1 MTTPDK
7 RELRQFGFTV
17 GIIVAVLF
25 GGVLPWLFD
34 RAFPLW
40 PWIIAGVF
48 LGWAL
53 ILPKTLYPL
62 YRAWMAIGHV
72 LGWINTR
79 IILGLIFYAMILP
92 IGLIMRMFG
101 RDPMR
106 RRFDKRASSYRIQ
119 STNQP
124 KENLERPF

>member
-7 RELRQFGFTV
+7 RELRQFGFTIGV
-17 GIIVAVLF
+17 IVTVLF

-40 PWIIAGVF
+40 PWIVAGVF

-92 IGLIMRMFG
+92 IGFIMRVFG

-106 RRFDKRASSYRIQ
+106 CRFDKRASSYRIQ

-124 KENLERPF
+124 KEHLERPF

>member
-7 RELRQFGFTV
+7 RELRQFGFTIGV
-17 GIIVAVLF
+17 IVAVLF

-40 PWIIAGVF
+40 PWIVAGVF

-62 YRAWMAIGHV
+62 YRAWIAIGHV

-92 IGLIMRMFG
+92 IGLIMRVFG

-106 RRFDKRASSYRIQ
+106 RRFNKSASSYRVQ

>member
-7 RELRQFGFTV
+7 RELRQFGFTIGV
-17 GIIVAVLF
+17 IVAVLF

-40 PWIIAGVF
+40 PWIVAGVF

-92 IGLIMRMFG
+92 IGLIMRVFG

-119 STNQP
+119 SINQP
-124 KENLERPF
+124 KEHLERPF

>member
-7 RELRQFGFTV
+7 RELRQFGFTIGV
-17 GIIVAVLF
+17 IVAVLF
-25 GGVLPWLFD
+25 GGILPWLFD

-40 PWIIAGVF
+40 PWIVAGG
-48 LGWAL
+48 LLAWAL
-53 ILPKTLYPL
+53 LLPKTLSPL

-106 RRFDKRASSYRIQ
+106 RRFDKSASSYRIQ
-119 STNQP
+119 SINQP
-124 KENLERPF
+124 KEHLERPF

>member
-7 RELRQFGFTV
+7 RGLRQFGFTIGV
-17 GIIVAVLF
+17 IVAVLF

-40 PWIIAGVF
+40 PWIVAGVF

-79 IILGLIFYAMILP
+79 IILGLIFYTMILP
-92 IGLIMRMFG
+92 IGLIMRVFG
-101 RDPMR
+101 MDPMR
-106 RRFDKRASSYRIQ
+106 RRFDKSASSYRVQ

>member
-7 RELRQFGFTV
+7 RELRQFGFTIGV
-17 GIIVAVLF
+17 IVAVLF

-40 PWIIAGVF
+40 PWIVAGVF

-62 YRAWMAIGHV
+62 YRAWIAIGHV

-92 IGLIMRMFG
+92 IGLIMRVFG
-101 RDPMR
+101 MDPMR
-106 RRFDKRASSYRIQ
+106 RRFDKSASSYRVQ